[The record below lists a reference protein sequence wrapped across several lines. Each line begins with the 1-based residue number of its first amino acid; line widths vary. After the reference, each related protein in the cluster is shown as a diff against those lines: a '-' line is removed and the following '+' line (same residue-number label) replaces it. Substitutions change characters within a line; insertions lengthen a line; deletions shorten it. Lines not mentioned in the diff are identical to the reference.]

1 MVSAYTSFT
10 SISRRFFAS
19 SRVGKGLRGSGL
31 GMTALDYGAL
41 GTGGLGMTA
50 LD

>member
-19 SRVGKGLRGSGL
+19 SLVGKGLRGSGL
-31 GMTALDYGAL
+31 DAL